1 MSIVGSNMQVHSA
14 GTDILLVHRRVESG
28 CSGEQGSTLEDR
40 WQRWSPGI
48 SFGES
53 GESRKYANTCK
64 CVGSLAWIRIVNRRP
79 E

>member
-1 MSIVGSNMQVHSA
+1 MQVHSA
-14 GTDILLVHRRVESG
+14 GTDILLVESG

-53 GESRKYANTCK
+53 QESL
-64 CVGSLAWIRIVNRRP
+64 GSTKHM
-79 E
+79 